1 MLNAEK
7 KSLWLFFD
15 LLFIAGNNF
24 IVIFYFNVLKYKM
37 KKFLKTLLVIFA
49 VIPVVVLTACGS
61 GGSGDK
67 KSGDGNND
75 DGNGGIQQPSVPQ
88 KLPVSDFFNGIC
100 FTYTDDSEEPDE
112 GEDYPK
118 VTIPNADIEESND
131 IARIYNEIILKPK
144 AGTPI
149 SKLELQGSG
158 NGGGYFSYTIWVSIN
173 YNGTSTNSTSIGN
186 FSHTSNA
193 STREI
198 NFETLFPELK
208 DKTFEEYTTSS
219 NFITLKFI
227 STAPGIGD
235 PFRANFT
242 GYWGIP
248 V

>member
-1 MLNAEK
+1 MKLK
-7 KSLWLFFD
+7 K
-15 LLFIAGNNF
+15 LLI
-24 IVIFYFNVLKYKM
+24 
-37 KKFLKTLLVIFA
+37 
-49 VIPVVVLTACGS
+49 IPVILLMCTFILAACS
-61 GGSGDK
+61 GGGNKRKDS
-67 KSGDGNND
+67 DGND
-75 DGNGGIQQPSVPQ
+75 DGGGGGIQQPSVPQ
-88 KLPVSDFFNGIC
+88 KLPVSDFFSGIC
-100 FTYTDDSEEPDE
+100 FTYTDDSEEPEE

-144 AGTPI
+144 AGTQI

-219 NFITLKFI
+219 NFIILKFI

-235 PFRANFT
+235 LFRANFT